1 MDKKLRRRILAM
13 GDKITYQEKDLLGG
27 WSIEVRKGIVP
38 IGNIRKNP
46 SNGNFQYFSGP
57 NNQLNYSFEEVDLD
71 ILKQRIE
78 AKA

>member
-1 MDKKLRRRILAM
+1 MDEKLRRRRLLAM
-13 GDKITYQEKDLLGG
+13 KGFMYKEKDLLGG

-57 NNQLNYSFEEVDLD
+57 SNQLNWSFEEADLD

-78 AKA
+78 AIA

>member
-1 MDKKLRRRILAM
+1 MDKELRRRILAA
-13 GDKITYQEKDLLGG
+13 GDKITYQEKSLLGG
-27 WSIEVRKGIVP
+27 WEIEVRKGIVP

-57 NNQLNYSFEEVDLD
+57 SNQLNWSFEEADLD

-78 AKA
+78 SST